1 MSGTA
6 QIRPA
11 APRGLS
17 PASIAFSPSRVGALV
32 LRYLYLYRSSW
43 TRIVELIY
51 WPTVQMILWG
61 FMTQYLLT
69 EASFL
74 ARASGVL
81 ISAVLLWDILYRSQL
96 GVSLMFFEEMY
107 ARNLGHLF
115 VSPLRP
121 YEMASALLVMS
132 LFRTMIGI
140 GGASLLAYFLY
151 EFSIFSL
158 GFPLIAFFSNL
169 LVMGW
174 AMGLMIAAIVMRWGL
189 GAESL
194 AWVIVFA
201 LSPLSG
207 IYYPID
213 VLPGWLQ
220 PVVFALPS
228 SHVFEGMRA
237 VMQQGLFREDLFWN
251 AALLNAGYL
260 VLGFAIFLATFN
272 VARRRGLLLN
282 VGE

>member
-1 MSGTA
+1 MTA
-6 QIRPA
+6 APFRPA
-11 APRGLS
+11 SA
-17 PASIAFSPSRVGALV
+17 AFSPQRVGALV

-61 FMTQYLLT
+61 FMTEYLLT
-69 EASFL
+69 QSSFL
-74 ARASGVL
+74 AQASGVL
-81 ISAVLLWDILYRSQL
+81 ISGVLLWDILYRSQL

-121 YEMASALLVMS
+121 YEMASALLAMS
-132 LFRTMIGI
+132 LFRTLIGI
-140 GGASLLAYFLY
+140 SGASLLAYLLY
-151 EFSIFSL
+151 RFSIFSL
-158 GFPLIAFFSNL
+158 GFPLLAFFANL

-174 AMGLMIAAIVMRWGL
+174 AMGLMIASIVMRWGL

-194 AWVIVFA
+194 AWVVVFA

-207 IYYPID
+207 IYYPVA

-220 PVVFALPS
+220 PVVSLLPS

-237 VMQQGLFREDLFWN
+237 VMQQGLFRQDLFWS
-251 AALLNAGYL
+251 AALLNVGYL
-260 VLGFAIFLATFN
+260 VLGMAVFLATFN
-272 VARRRGLLLN
+272 AARRRGLLLN

>member
-1 MSGTA
+1 MNRA
-6 QIRPA
+6 MNRAVA
-11 APRGLS
+11 APA
-17 PASIAFSPSRVGALV
+17 PAIGFSPYRVGALV

-51 WPTVQMILWG
+51 WPTVQMVLWG
-61 FMTQYLLT
+61 FMTKFLLT
-69 EASFL
+69 QSSFL
-74 ARASGVL
+74 AQASGVL

-121 YEMASALLVMS
+121 YEMVLALLLMS
-132 LFRTMIGI
+132 FFRTLIGV
-140 GGASLLAYFLY
+140 GGASLLAYYLY
-151 EFSIFSL
+151 QFSIFSL
-158 GFPLIAFFSNL
+158 GLPLIAFFANL

-174 AMGLMIAAIVMRWGL
+174 AMGLMIASIVLRWGL

-194 AWVIVFA
+194 AWVVVFA

-207 IYYPID
+207 IYYPIA

-220 PVVFALPS
+220 PVVFLLPS

-237 VMQQGLFREDLFWN
+237 VMQQGVFREDLFLI

-260 VLGFAIFLATFN
+260 VLGMAIFLAAFR
-272 VARRRGLLLN
+272 VARKRGLLLS